1 MFLPDKDEVVS
12 SNLTRP
18 TSNQLGFSEITIA
31 LKKKIQN
38 PPINPLLCQIKY
50 KYEEGKLYQDFLA

>member
-1 MFLPDKDEVVS
+1 
-12 SNLTRP
+12 
-18 TSNQLGFSEITIA
+18 LGFSEITIA